1 MEAACGES
9 AGPSLELLGCHM
21 AAALP
26 CPQRGSARMRLYRFA
41 EVSNAPDLE
50 GAGGLG
56 AV

>member
-21 AAALP
+21 AVALP